1 MENDTPTSSP
11 SGSETKARALY
22 TCPYE
27 GCGKAFKDLKTHLLT
42 HSTERPE
49 KCPMRNCE
57 YYRKGFARKYDRNRH
72 VLTHFK
78 GTIICGVCPDGEDSN
93 NITFYRP
100 DTFKKHLTTA
110 HGAELAASAPGKA
123 AGQPSSAAL
132 SPTRCSICAYTLPSV
147 HALFEHLE
155 DCVLQ
160 TLQHEDEGEVIN
172 TMRLAEVEDD
182 AEVLATLA
190 RNNLSLKPL
199 GLENDSDSDASDDN
213 TEPTP
218 SDIVVAS
225 SSRRKKKGVSHG
237 IQKQRGSGRSQ
248 GGPSNIKFRSR
259 KVSGKAYPPSWG
271 FNPSV
276 MTIRHRVLAVF
287 DGQRRLVKDDMVLS
301 NTEEVRLKL
310 SDERYYTTDLDVQT
324 LKRAEAFHNA
334 TEEEKGPWI
343 PKNQAA
349 DTDEAGSEGHGQEQE
364 AL

>member
-1 MENDTPTSSP
+1 MENDTPTTSP
-11 SGSETKARALY
+11 SGSETKAKALY

-93 NITFYRP
+93 KITFYRP
-100 DTFKKHLTTA
+100 DTFKKHLTTV

-123 AGQPSSAAL
+123 AGQPSSGAL

-160 TLQHEDEGEVIN
+160 TLQHEDEGEAIN

-190 RNNLSLKPL
+190 RNHLSLKPP

-271 FNPSV
+271 LNPSV

-287 DGQRRLVKDDMVLS
+287 DGPRRLVKDDMVLS

-349 DTDEAGSEGHGQEQE
+349 DTDEVGSESHSHEQE
-364 AL
+364 DM